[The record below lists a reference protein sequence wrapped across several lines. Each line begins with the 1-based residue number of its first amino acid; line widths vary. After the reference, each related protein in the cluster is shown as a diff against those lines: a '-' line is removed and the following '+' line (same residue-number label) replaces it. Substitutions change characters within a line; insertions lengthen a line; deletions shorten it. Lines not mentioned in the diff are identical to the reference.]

1 MVNLTIW
8 ISLAFY
14 ASAVA
19 VSFLVTDDMKQ
30 LKIYRI
36 LWSLGCLFALIHVF
50 CAFQFV
56 HYWDHQVAVKHTI
69 LETTRVT
76 GFRFEYG
83 IYFNYLFLLVWT
95 VDCLKLRNAHPRKTN
110 SNRNPGEPE
119 ESGAES
125 GAESGVTHS
134 VWSRFVHI
142 YMLLIIISATIIF
155 EDGPIRYISL
165 ITLALLALL
174 FYFFTRTESD

>member
-8 ISLAFY
+8 ISLVFY

-19 VSFLVTDDMKQ
+19 VSFLVTDDTKQ

-36 LWSLGCLFALIHVF
+36 LWSLGCIFALIHVF

-56 HYWDHQVAVKHTI
+56 HYWDHQIAVKHTI
-69 LETTRVT
+69 IETQRVT

-95 VDCLKLRNAHPRKTN
+95 IDCIKLRNAPPNK
-110 SNRNPGEPE
+110 
-119 ESGAES
+119 ESGA
-125 GAESGVTHS
+125 THS
-134 VWSRFVHI
+134 MWSRFVHI

-155 EDGPIRYISL
+155 EDGPIRYVSL
-165 ITLALLALL
+165 ISLALLALL
-174 FYFFTRTESD
+174 FYSSTRANQK

>member
-36 LWSLGCLFALIHVF
+36 LWSLGCAFALIHVF

-69 LETTRVT
+69 LETERVT

-95 VDCLKLRNAHPRKTN
+95 VDCVKLRNARPRKTN
-110 SNRNPGEPE
+110 PNRKPGEPGEPE
-119 ESGAES
+119 ESGA
-125 GAESGVTHS
+125 THS
-134 VWSRFVHI
+134 VWSRFVHV
-142 YMLLIIISATIIF
+142 YMLLIIVSATIIF

-165 ITLALLALL
+165 IALALLALL
-174 FYFFTRTESD
+174 FYFSTRTEAD